1 MEILYQILAGFAGG
15 ILGGMGM
22 GGGTLLIPILVIF
35 LLVKQKMAQGINLI
49 SFLPMSIISIII
61 HLKNKMIEYKFIWIV
76 IVSGALFSLLGSFLI
91 RYFKNNNLKLYF
103 GIFLVLIA
111 VYEIIIFILDIKN
124 KNKNN
129 NKNIKK

>member
-1 MEILYQILAGFAGG
+1 MKILYQILSGFAGG

-22 GGGTLLIPILVIF
+22 GGGTILIPILVIF

-103 GIFLVLIA
+103 GIFLILIA
-111 VYEIIIFILDIKN
+111 IYEIIIFILDIKS
-124 KNKNN
+124 KKNN
-129 NKNIKK
+129 NK